1 MAEELA
7 RFGLLSEGFG
17 DGRVVHHVVH
27 GASLRFR
34 HYSPKT
40 ICESSWR
47 SRSDAGDVRVET
59 VPDPRIVEP
68 TDALVRVTRACI
80 CGSDLWPYQQMEK
93 SRKGRRMGH
102 EFIGIVEDAGRDVRT
117 VKKGD
122 LVVAPF
128 AWSDGTCEFCRRGL
142 QTACLHGGFWGGE
155 LDGGQ
160 GEAVRVPLA
169 DGTLVTLPVGPD
181 DALMPGLLTL
191 SDVMGTGHHAALAA
205 KVGPGK
211 IVAVVGDGA
220 VGLCGVI
227 AARRLGAEQVILLGR
242 HPDRIALAR
251 DFGATE
257 VVSERGEAA
266 VERVRALTGGLGAH
280 SVLECVGHG
289 QSMRTALLIARAGG
303 AVGRVGVPQ
312 EDSLPEAQPTF
323 YRNVTIAG
331 GPAPARAYIE
341 ELLPDILDGRIQPGR
356 VFDRVTDLDGVPD
369 GYRAMNARETIK
381 VMVKP

>member
-1 MAEELA
+1 MRATVMY
-7 RFGLLSEGFG
+7 G
-17 DGRVVHHVVH
+17 
-27 GASLRFR
+27 
-34 HYSPKT
+34 
-40 ICESSWR
+40 
-47 SRSDAGDVRVET
+47 AGDVRVER

-80 CGSDLWPYQQMEK
+80 CGSDLWPYQQMEP
-93 SRKGRRMGH
+93 SPTGRRMGH
-102 EFIGIVEDAGRDVRT
+102 EFIGIVEDAGAEVRT

-142 QTACLHGGFWGGE
+142 QTSCLHGGFWGGE

-169 DGTLVTLPVGPD
+169 EGTLVKLPVGSD
-181 DALMPGLLTL
+181 DALMPALLTL

-205 KVGPGK
+205 RVGPGR
-211 IVAVVGDGA
+211 IAAVVGDGA

-227 AARRLGAEQVILLGR
+227 AAKRLGAEQIVILGR
-242 HPDRIALAR
+242 HPDRVALAR

-257 VVSERGEAA
+257 VVSERGDAA

-280 SVLECVGHG
+280 CVLECVGRG
-289 QSMRTALLIARAGG
+289 ESMRTALLLARPGG

-312 EDSLPEAQPTF
+312 EATIPEAQRTF

-331 GPAPARAYIE
+331 GPAPVRAYIG

-356 VFDRVTDLDGVPD
+356 VFDRVTKLDGVPD
-369 GYRAMNARETIK
+369 GYRAMNAREAIK
-381 VMVKP
+381 VMVTF